1 METIKKYHYEQMHLG
16 RTFHF
21 DASIVKDKDIYYLKC
36 NDVVVNVKSPT
47 SGENL
52 LKQLFVNVT
61 EVPSQNSLT
70 MS

>member
-21 DASIVKDKDIYYLKC
+21 DASIVKDNDIYYLKC
-36 NDVVVNVKSPT
+36 NDVVVNVKSPV

-52 LKQLFVNVT
+52 LIQLFGNVSEIT
-61 EVPSQNSLT
+61 TQDTFT